1 MCGVRKIGVTN
12 LKFLFGVVLVEEIIK
27 GVVIRKVDLR
37 I

>member
-1 MCGVRKIGVTN
+1 MCGVRKIGVSN

-27 GVVIRKVDLR
+27 GVVIRKADLK